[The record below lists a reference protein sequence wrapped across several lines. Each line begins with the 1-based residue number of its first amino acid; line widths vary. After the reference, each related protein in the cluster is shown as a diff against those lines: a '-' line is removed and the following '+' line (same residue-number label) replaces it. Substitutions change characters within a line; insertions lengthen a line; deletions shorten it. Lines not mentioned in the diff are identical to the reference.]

1 MVKVGVPHWTTK
13 ELLAKLPDEA
23 DIHILPEKP
32 SAPIEIDFWI
42 APSSL
47 RHAESVA
54 PYLRGVKVVQSLLAG
69 VDWLKTLAPAGA
81 LLCDAQGA
89 HNVATSE
96 WTVAAIL
103 AWTKFFP
110 FYFDLQRQQ
119 KWITRD
125 IADAN
130 YHAVYGGNVS
140 PYPPV
145 LIEELEGKTVLI
157 VGYGSIGRSI
167 EARLHPFGVNVLR
180 IARTA
185 KPGVEAVDKLAELLP
200 QADIVVLIVPYTA
213 ETRGLMNAAMMAKM
227 KQGALLV
234 NAARGP
240 VVETDALVK
249 ALGERRIRAALDV
262 TDPEPLPSDHP
273 LWKAPNLLLTP
284 HIGGSSPLF
293 MPRAFA
299 VAAEQVRR
307 FIKGEPLMNVVEGD
321 Y

>member
-1 MVKVGVPHWTTK
+1 MVRVGVPHWATK
-13 ELLAKLPDEA
+13 ELLAKLPAEVDV
-23 DIHILPEKP
+23 HVLPERP

-42 APSSL
+42 APL
-47 RHAESVA
+47 FPRHAEPVA

-69 VDWLKTLAPAGA
+69 VDWVRTFVPPGA
-81 LLCDAQGA
+81 VLCDAQGA

-110 FYFDLQRQQ
+110 FYSDLQRQQ
-119 KWITRD
+119 KWITRE

-130 YHAVYGGNVS
+130 YHSVYGGNDS

-157 VGYGSIGRSI
+157 IGYGSIGRSI
-167 EARLHPFGVNVLR
+167 EARLLPFGVNVLR
-180 IARTA
+180 VARTA
-185 KPGVEAVDKLAELLP
+185 KPGVEPVSKLAELLP
-200 QADIVVLIVPYTA
+200 QADIVVLIVPFTS
-213 ETRGLMNAAMMAKM
+213 ETRGLMNAAMISKM

-240 VVETDALVK
+240 VVETEALVK
-249 ALGERRIRAALDV
+249 ALEAKRIRAALDV
-262 TDPEPLPSDHP
+262 TDPEPLPPGHP

-284 HIGGSSPLF
+284 HVGGSSPLF
-293 MPRAFA
+293 MQRAFGI
-299 VAAEQVRR
+299 AAEQVRR
-307 FIKGEPLMNVVEGD
+307 FVKGEPLVNVVEGD

>member
-1 MVKVGVPHWTTK
+1 MVKVGVPHWTTQ
-13 ELLAKLPDEA
+13 ELLAKLPAEA
-23 DIHILPEKP
+23 DIHVLPEKP

-42 APSSL
+42 APLSP
-47 RHAESVA
+47 RQAEPIA

-69 VDWLKTLAPAGA
+69 VDWLRKLAPRDAV
-81 LLCDAQGA
+81 LCDAQGV
-89 HNVATSE
+89 HNTATSE

-103 AWTKFFP
+103 AWSKFFP
-110 FYFDLQRQQ
+110 FYFELQKQQ
-119 KWITRD
+119 QWITRE
-125 IADAN
+125 IADTN
-130 YHAVYGGNVS
+130 YHSVFGGTDS

-145 LIEELEGKTVLI
+145 LIEELEGKTALI
-157 VGYGSIGRSI
+157 VGYGSIGKSI
-167 EARLHPFGVNVLR
+167 EARLLPFGVNVLR

-185 KPGVEAVDKLAELLP
+185 RAGVEPVEKLPELLP
-200 QADIVVLIVPYTA
+200 QADIVVLIVPFTP
-213 ETRGLMNAAMMAKM
+213 ETRGLFNSAMIAKM

-240 VVETDALVK
+240 VVDTDSLVK
-249 ALGERRIRAALDV
+249 ALEEKRIRAALDV

-273 LWKAPNLLLTP
+273 LWRSPNLLLTP

-299 VAAEQVRR
+299 LAGAQLRR
-307 FIKGEPLMNVVEGD
+307 FMKGEPLVNVVEGE